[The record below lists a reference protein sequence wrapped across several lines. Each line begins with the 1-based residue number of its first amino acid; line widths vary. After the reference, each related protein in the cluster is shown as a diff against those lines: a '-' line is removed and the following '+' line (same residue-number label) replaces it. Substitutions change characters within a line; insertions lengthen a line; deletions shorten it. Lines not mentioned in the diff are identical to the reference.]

1 MEKVEKVYDKLEEHL
16 LIGSLIFNV
25 FLVFI
30 QVIMR
35 SAFNYSLSWSEELSR
50 YIFIWQTWLGASIA
64 LKYNEHIRVE
74 LLFSFVKNIKIQR
87 IVKILADIIW
97 FVFSLF
103 LMSNG
108 WQLVQSMI
116 SRNALSSGMRVPL
129 AFIYISLPI
138 SSLLICL
145 RLIPRIYNQI
155 RNINHPIDDEVVEGG
170 SL

>member
-87 IVKILADIIW
+87 IVKVLADIIW

-108 WQLVQSMI
+108 LQLVQSMI

-155 RNINHPIDDEVVEGG
+155 RNINRPIGDEVAEGG